1 MGCGLSCRNCTVQV
15 SKLFYIIARWRA
27 LRRLTVSGTSCCLWL
42 ALTVVCG
49 VVSSNATK
57 VSLIVFVC
65 HQCYWKIFKLS
76 SWKFHSRQQCLWDH
90 AMIDSSVSGI
100 MPWLT
105 AVALGSCHDWQQWL
119 WDHAIIDSS
128 GSGVM
133 PWLTAVSL
141 GSCRDWQQC
150 LWGHAMIDS
159 SGSGIMPWLTT
170 VSLGLCHDWQPCL
183 WDHAMIDSSV
193 SQFFPEIMLWSS
205 LPRASTLCYAH
216 VNTCWFAK
224 NAERLQSKW
233 VVTMDC
239 R

>member
-42 ALTVVCG
+42 ALAVVCG

-90 AMIDSSVSGI
+90 AMVDN
-100 MPWLT
+100 T
-105 AVALGSCHDWQQWL
+105 GSR
-119 WDHAIIDSS
+119 I
-128 GSGVM
+128 M

-141 GSCRDWQQC
+141 SFSRKSCYDQVCHVLAPCVMHMSTLVDLLKMQKGCSLNGLLQWTVGKIFELC
-150 LWGHAMIDS
+150 AMILD
-159 SGSGIMPWLTT
+159 
-170 VSLGLCHDWQPCL
+170 D
-183 WDHAMIDSSV
+183 
-193 SQFFPEIMLWSS
+193 F
-205 LPRASTLCYAH
+205 
-216 VNTCWFAK
+216 
-224 NAERLQSKW
+224 NAEMWFVMLQ
-233 VVTMDC
+233 VPQNGDL
-239 R
+239 RQ